1 MLTMKKIAG
10 LGLAATMCFGM
21 VLGTAPTA
29 SAAATSSA
37 VVDSYIA
44 NAEKSAARNTD
55 ALAELDKLK
64 SFSSEKQKAF
74 VQFATDATKLN
85 SMYDALA
92 DTSNGDTTVLLGGDL
107 QVKSTVAKPDRQKR
121 NASLTTEF
129 RRDAE
134 YLGVRVAGTQISL
147 TFEYN
152 TNAVTRINAC
162 TPSGFNYFPLRS
174 MANDAP
180 TSWISG
186 NNGYCEVRWTIAN
199 GWVNGLNLGQ
209 RSFIHKAGQ
218 GPWGQIENSLRDA

>member
-1 MLTMKKIAG
+1 MKLKKIVG
-10 LGLAATMCFGM
+10 LGLASTMCLGL
-21 VLGTAPTA
+21 VSGTASTA
-29 SAAATSSA
+29 SAAVSSPSTVA
-37 VVDSYIA
+37 SYIA
-44 NAEKSAARNTD
+44 NAEKSAAGNTD
-55 ALAELDKLK
+55 ALVELDKLK
-64 SFSSEKQKAF
+64 ALPREKQEGF
-74 VQFATDATKLN
+74 VEFATDATKLN
-85 SMYDALA
+85 AMYEALV

-107 QVKSTVAKPDRQKR
+107 QVKSTVTKPHRQKR
-121 NASLTTEF
+121 DTSLTTEF

-134 YLGVRVAGTQISL
+134 FAGIRVAGTQISL
-147 TFEYN
+147 SFEYN
-152 TNAVTRINAC
+152 TSAVTRINAC

-180 TSWISG
+180 SSWISG